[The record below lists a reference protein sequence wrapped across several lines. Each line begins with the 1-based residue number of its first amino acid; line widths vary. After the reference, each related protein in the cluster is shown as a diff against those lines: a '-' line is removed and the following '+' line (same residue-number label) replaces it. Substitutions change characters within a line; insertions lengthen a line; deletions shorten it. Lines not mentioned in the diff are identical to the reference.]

1 MKSKIL
7 GIAGAVIVCI
17 IILSVVVIV
26 WNRQKTVKLLE
37 DTNIETISG
46 VVLYLPGSWIT
57 VTEQEDIKR
66 VVDTLQSMEL
76 KKRMPSEKDGGIP
89 LEICYRNGEKIRFG
103 FLSDE
108 VTAENGCYRPDRDYC
123 EDFRNFY
130 FEFSGKYPEE
140 HD

>member
-1 MKSKIL
+1 MKPKIL
-7 GIAGAVIVCI
+7 GIVRGVIVCI

-26 WNRQKTVKLLE
+26 WNRQKTVRLLE

-46 VVLYLPGSWIT
+46 VVLYLPGRWIT

-66 VVDTLQSMEL
+66 VIDTLQSMKL
-76 KKRMPSEKDGGIP
+76 KKRMPSGKAGGMP
-89 LEICYRNGEKIRFG
+89 LDICYRNGEKIEFG

-123 EDFRNFY
+123 DDLRNFY